1 MVDQDLSDKKRYQC
15 QLIFILWSWE
25 LLVLC
30 HDLGAHI
37 DKNHAGAHGGA
48 LCWWLTR
55 CFTGMAFKRKA
66 LKLLKRWCSNGRW
79 RLPDL
84 RLPPSP
90 AQLWWPLNLQSVRS
104 FRDQNR
110 LQHICSVLRFGSTNV
125 LFLPGV
131 FQPPGPMADVLPEDP
146 NTEDCECDLNG
157 LAEAWDREAEI
168 RHSTAARKS
177 LLAWQHPKQAGRI
190 NYDTLQ
196 LNLKVI
202 DVVVDLWCPKQQTAK
217 TVSLDDMKFQAKNPV
232 TKNICILYI

>member
-1 MVDQDLSDKKRYQC
+1 
-15 QLIFILWSWE
+15 
-25 LLVLC
+25 
-30 HDLGAHI
+30 
-37 DKNHAGAHGGA
+37 
-48 LCWWLTR
+48 
-55 CFTGMAFKRKA
+55 
-66 LKLLKRWCSNGRW
+66 
-79 RLPDL
+79 
-84 RLPPSP
+84 
-90 AQLWWPLNLQSVRS
+90 
-104 FRDQNR
+104 
-110 LQHICSVLRFGSTNV
+110 
-125 LFLPGV
+125 
-131 FQPPGPMADVLPEDP
+131 MADVLPEDP

-232 TKNICILYI
+232 TKNICILYIYIYLFIYIYTYIYI